1 MMLAGLVRNLEEED
15 DALFFVLLNAS
26 TFLPLGC
33 NLTLFSGFEGRR
45 LGVFLGG
52 RFFVWG
58 FFGFL
63 GLLFFGVVFGF
74 YLAFLSLAFF

>member
-45 LGVFLGG
+45 LGFFWGVGFSFGVFLV
-52 RFFVWG
+52 FWVCC
-58 FFGFL
+58 
-63 GLLFFGVVFGF
+63 FFGVVFGF